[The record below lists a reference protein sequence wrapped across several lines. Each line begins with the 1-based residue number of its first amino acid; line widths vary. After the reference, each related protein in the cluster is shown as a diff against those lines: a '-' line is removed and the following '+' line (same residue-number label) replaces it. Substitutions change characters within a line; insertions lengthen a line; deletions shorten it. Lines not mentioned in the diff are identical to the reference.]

1 MYIQKFVLTI
11 FLFSIFPFSIL
22 PQELTQTIRGQVT
35 DVDTKQPLAG
45 AVVTVLG
52 TEPKQGAETQAD
64 GSFSIDKVKLG
75 RYSVQVSLIGYN
87 TEIIPEVLLTS
98 GKEVTLNV
106 ALKEKI
112 VQTEEIKVTAD
123 IEKDK
128 PINPNALISAR
139 SFSVEEARRF
149 AGSVD
154 DPLRVVQSYSGV
166 TSSANVNTNGII
178 IRGNSPKGLLWMLDG
193 VDIPNP
199 NHFGYIGQSSGGMTI
214 FSSQVL
220 ANSDFFT
227 SAFPSEYGNALS
239 GVFDMK
245 FRNGNKYTREYAL
258 QLGIQGIDFAAEG
271 PFKKGSD
278 ATYLFNYRYSVF
290 GFLQLFDE
298 SMKNKVPSYQD
309 LSFKL
314 NFPTKGLGTFSL
326 FGIGGIAKSKYDPEK
341 DSTQWKTYEDI
352 TMSVL
357 NNKTGT
363 VGLTHNIVVGPK
375 TYINTMLSG
384 SYNEVQWEKGNMNS
398 AYIVSK
404 TDDANYKNS
413 KLSFNTFINHKFSS
427 HLTNKTGFE
436 FKRLFY
442 NVRVSAQNPFSGIY
456 SEYLNDNGGTNLI
469 QAYTQNK
476 IDITDNYGLNAGVH
490 FSYFAL
496 NKNYS
501 IEPRVS
507 MRWAFTPTQSI
518 SFGYGNHS
526 QLEDISV
533 YLSKKHLAGGTV
545 TIPNTNL
552 DLGKANHFVAG
563 YDKMFSQNLHLKIE
577 AYYQHLYDIPVR
589 PNNYYSTLNNP
600 GGYFND
606 SLMNSG
612 TGKNFGIDI
621 TFEKF
626 LSDNFY
632 YLVTASVFQSK
643 YKGGD
648 GVERNTRFNTGYV
661 FNLLLGKEFNVT
673 KNNILGINLKTSYTG
688 GEYYIPIDLASSITQ
703 SREVL
708 DESKIYTERFPDFLF
723 IDFTMTYKMNY
734 KKFSGTFALQIKNL
748 LNQKPDAGYVYNPYA
763 KTIEKQINLGIVPM
777 ISYKIEF

>member
-1 MYIQKFVLTI
+1 MFLRKII
-11 FLFSIFPFSIL
+11 FSASMILLIPVVIFS
-22 PQELTQTIRGQVT
+22 QELTQTIRGQVT
-35 DVDTKQPLAG
+35 DMDTKQPLAG
-45 AVVTVLG
+45 AVVIVLG
-52 TEPKQGAETQAD
+52 TNPQQGAETQAD
-64 GSFSIDKVKLG
+64 GSFSIENVKLG
-75 RYSVQVSLIGYN
+75 RYSVQISLMGYN
-87 TEIIPEVLLTS
+87 TNIIPEVLITS
-98 GKEVTLNV
+98 GKEVTLNI

-149 AGSVD
+149 AGSFD

-166 TSSANVNTNGII
+166 TSNPNVNTNGII

-245 FRNGNKYTREYAL
+245 FRNGNKYAREYAF
-258 QLGIQGIDFAAEG
+258 QLGLQGIDFAAEG
-271 PFKKGSD
+271 PFKKGSN

-314 NFPTKGLGTFSL
+314 NFPTSGFGTFSL

-341 DSTQWKTYEDI
+341 DSTQWKTYEDV

-363 VGLTHNIVVGPK
+363 VALTHNIIVGPK

-398 AYIVSK
+398 AYYVSK

-413 KLSFNTFINHKFSS
+413 KISFNTFINHKFSS

-436 FKRLFY
+436 FKRFFY

-456 SEYLNDNGGTNLI
+456 SEYLNDNDGTNLI

-476 IDITDNYGLNAGVH
+476 IDITDNLGFNAGVH
-490 FSYFAL
+490 FGYFNL
-496 NKNYS
+496 NKKYS
-501 IEPRVS
+501 VEPRIA
-507 MRWAFTPTQSI
+507 MRWAFAPTQAI
-518 SFGYGNHS
+518 SFGYGNHA
-526 QLEDISV
+526 QLEEISV
-533 YLSKKHLAGGTV
+533 YLSKKKLTDGTI
-545 TIPNTNL
+545 TIPNVNL
-552 DLGKANHFVAG
+552 EFGRANHFVMG

-577 AYYQHLYDIPVR
+577 AYYQHLYNIPVR
-589 PNNYYSTLNNP
+589 PNNYYSMLNNP

-606 SLMNSG
+606 SLVNSG
-612 TGKNFGIDI
+612 TGKNFGVDI

-648 GVERNTRFNTGYV
+648 GVERNSRYNTGYV
-661 FNLLLGKEFNVT
+661 LNLIFGKEFKVG
-673 KNNILGINLKTSYTG
+673 KNNILGVNLKTSYTG
-688 GEYYIPIDLASSITQ
+688 GEYYIPIDLANSIFQ

-708 DESKIYTERFPDFLF
+708 DESRIYSERFPDFF
-723 IDFTMTYKMNY
+723 YVDFTLTYKMNY

-748 LNQKPDAGYVYNPYA
+748 LDQKPDAGYVYNPYA
-763 KTIEKQINLGIVPM
+763 KIIEKQINLGIIPM
-777 ISYKIEF
+777 ISYKVEF

>member
-1 MYIQKFVLTI
+1 MYLQKFIFTI
-11 FLFSIFPFSIL
+11 FLLFIFSFSVL
-22 PQELTQTIRGQVT
+22 PQDLTQTIRGQVT

-45 AVVTVLG
+45 AVVIVLG
-52 TEPKQGAETQAD
+52 TEPKQGAETQTD
-64 GSFSIDKVKLG
+64 GCFSIENVKLG
-75 RYSVQVSLIGYN
+75 RYSVQISLMGYN
-87 TEIIPEVLLTS
+87 TNIIPEVLLSS

-149 AGSVD
+149 AGSAD

-166 TSSANVNTNGII
+166 TSNPNVNSNGII

-199 NHFGYIGQSSGGMTI
+199 NHFGYIGQSNGGMTI

-245 FRNGNKYTREYAL
+245 FRNGNKYTREYAF
-258 QLGIQGIDFAAEG
+258 QLGIQGIDFSAEG

-298 SMKNKVPSYQD
+298 TMKNKVPSYQD

-314 NFPTKGLGTFSL
+314 NFPTKNLGTFSI

-341 DSTQWKTYEDI
+341 DSSQWKTYEDV

-363 VGLTHNIVVGPK
+363 VALTHNIVAGPK

-384 SYNEVQWEKGNMNS
+384 SYNEVRWEKGIMNTS
-398 AYIVSK
+398 YYINK
-404 TDDANYKNS
+404 TDDANYKTS
-413 KLSFNTFINHKFSS
+413 KISFNSFINHKFSS

-436 FKRLFY
+436 FKRLLY
-442 NVRVSAQNPFSGIY
+442 DVRVSAQNPFNGIY

-476 IDITDNYGLNAGVH
+476 IDIADNLGFNAGVH
-490 FSYFAL
+490 YSYFAL

-501 IEPRVS
+501 VEPRVS
-507 MRWAFTPTQSI
+507 MRWAFTSTQAL
-518 SFGYGNHS
+518 SFGYGNHA

-533 YLSKKHLAGGTV
+533 YLSKKTLTNGTV
-545 TIPNTNL
+545 TIPNRELNF
-552 DLGKANHFVAG
+552 GRANHFVVG

-577 AYYQHLYDIPVR
+577 GYYQHLYNIPVR
-589 PNNYYSTLNNP
+589 PGNYYSMLNNP

-606 SLMNSG
+606 SLVNEG
-612 TGKNFGIDI
+612 TGRNFGVDI

-626 LSDNFY
+626 LSDNYY
-632 YLVTASVFQSK
+632 YLLTASVFQSK

-648 GVERNTRFNTGYV
+648 GAERNSRYNTGYV
-661 FNLLLGKEFNVT
+661 FNLLFGKEFKVG
-673 KNNILGINLKTSYTG
+673 KNNILGVNLKTSCTG
-688 GEYYIPIDLASSITQ
+688 GEYYIPIDLASSILQT
-703 SREVL
+703 REVA
-708 DESKIYTERFPDFLF
+708 DESRIYTERFPDFF
-723 IDFTMTYKMNY
+723 YVDFTLTYKMNY

-748 LNQKPDAGYVYNPYA
+748 LDQKPDAGYVYNPYA
-763 KTIEKQINLGIVPM
+763 KIIEKQINLGIVPM
-777 ISYKIEF
+777 ISYKLEF

>member
-1 MYIQKFVLTI
+1 MYIQKFVLTV
-11 FLFSIFPFSIL
+11 FLFSVFPFFASA
-22 PQELTQTIRGQVT
+22 QELTQTIRGQVN
-35 DVDTKQPLAG
+35 DVDTKQPIAG
-45 AVVTVLG
+45 AVVIVLG
-52 TEPKQGAETQAD
+52 TTPQNGAESGAD
-64 GSFSIDKVKLG
+64 GSFTIESVKLG
-75 RYSVQVSLIGYN
+75 RYSVQVSLMGYN
-87 TEIIPEVLLTS
+87 TEIIPEVLITS
-98 GKEVTLNV
+98 GKEVTLNIT
-106 ALKEKI
+106 LKEK
-112 VQTEEIKVTAD
+112 VVRTEEIKVTAD

-149 AGSVD
+149 AGSFD
-154 DPLRVVQSYSGV
+154 DPLRAVQNFSGV
-166 TSSANVNTNGII
+166 TSSANVNTNGIV

-193 VDIPNP
+193 IDIPNP

-258 QLGIQGIDFAAEG
+258 QLGIQGLDLSAEG

-278 ATYLFNYRYSVF
+278 ATYLFNYRYSVL
-290 GFLQLFDE
+290 GFLQVIDE
-298 SMKNKVPSYQD
+298 TMKNKVPSYQD

-314 NFPTKGLGTFSL
+314 NFPTKSAGTFSL

-341 DSTQWKTYEDI
+341 DTTQWKTYEDSQ
-352 TMSVL
+352 MSVL
-357 NNKTGT
+357 NNTTGT
-363 VGLTHNIVVGPK
+363 VGLTHNIIVGPK

-384 SYNEVQWEKGNMNS
+384 SYNEVKWEKGNMNS
-398 AYIVSK
+398 AYVVSK

-413 KLSFNTFINHKFSS
+413 KISFNTFINHKFSS

-436 FKRLFY
+436 FKKLLY
-442 NVRVSAQNPFSGIY
+442 DVKLSAQNPFSGIY
-456 SEYLNDNGGTNLI
+456 SEYINDKGETNLI

-476 IDITDNYGLNAGVH
+476 IDITDNLGFNAGVH
-490 FSYFAL
+490 FGYFAL

-501 IEPRVS
+501 VEPRIA
-507 MRWAFTPTQSI
+507 MRWNFAPTNSI
-518 SFGYGNHS
+518 SIGYGNHS

-533 YLSKKHLAGGTV
+533 YLSKKQLTDGTI
-545 TIPNTNL
+545 TIPNINL
-552 DLGKANHFVAG
+552 DFGRANHFVVG

-577 AYYQHLYDIPVR
+577 TYYQHLYNIPVR
-589 PNNYYSTLNNP
+589 PGNYYSMINNP

-606 SLMNSG
+606 SLVNIG
-612 TGKNFGIDI
+612 TGKNFGADI

-626 LSDNFY
+626 LSENFY

-648 GVERNTRFNTGYV
+648 GVERNSRYNTGYV
-661 FNLLLGKEFNVT
+661 FNFILGKEFSVGE
-673 KNNILGINLKTSYTG
+673 NNILGVNLKTSYTG
-688 GEYYIPIDLASSITQ
+688 GEYYIPIDLSGSVAQ

-708 DESKIYTERFPDFLF
+708 NESRIYTEWFPDFF
-723 IDFTMTYKMNY
+723 YVDFTLTYKMNY
-734 KKFSGTFALQIKNL
+734 KKFSGTFALQVKNL
-748 LNQKPDAGYVYNPYA
+748 LDQKPDAGYVYNPYS
-763 KTIEKQINLGIVPM
+763 KLIEKQINLGIIPM
-777 ISYKIEF
+777 ISYKVEF

>member
-1 MYIQKFVLTI
+1 MYIQKIILTI

-22 PQELTQTIRGQVT
+22 PQELTQTIRGQVS
-35 DVDTKQPLAG
+35 DVDSKQPLAG
-45 AVVTVLG
+45 AIVTLLG
-52 TEPKQGAETQAD
+52 TEPRLGAETQTD
-64 GSFSIDKVKLG
+64 GSFSIENVKLG
-75 RYSVQVSLIGYN
+75 RYNIQVSLIGYN
-87 TEIIPEVLLTS
+87 TEIIPEILLSS
-98 GKEVTLNV
+98 GKEVTLSIS
-106 ALKEKI
+106 LKEKI
-112 VQTEEIKVTAD
+112 VKTEEIQVTAD

-128 PINPNALISAR
+128 PINPNALVSAR

-149 AGSVD
+149 AGSAD

-166 TSSANVNTNGII
+166 TSSPNVNTNGII
-178 IRGNSPKGLLWMLDG
+178 IRGNSPKGLLWLLDG

-199 NHFGYIGQSSGGMTI
+199 NHFGRIGQSNGGMTI

-245 FRNGNKYTREYAL
+245 FRNGNKYTREYAF
-258 QLGIQGIDFAAEG
+258 QLGIQGIEFAAEG

-298 SMKNKVPSYQD
+298 TMKNKVPSYQD

-314 NFPTKGLGTFSL
+314 NFPSKNLGTFSI
-326 FGIGGIAKSKYDPEK
+326 FGIGGIAKSKCDPEK
-341 DSTQWKTYEDI
+341 DSTLWKTYEDV
-352 TMSVL
+352 TMSKL
-357 NNKTGT
+357 DNKTGT
-363 VGLTHNIVVGPK
+363 VALTHNIVLDSK
-375 TYINTMLSG
+375 TYLNTTLSG
-384 SYNEVQWEKGNMNS
+384 SYNEVQWEKGYMNT
-398 AYIVSK
+398 AYIINK
-404 TDDANYKNS
+404 TDDANYKTS

-442 NVRVSAQNPFSGIY
+442 DVKVSAQNPFNGIY
-456 SEYLNDNGGTNLI
+456 SEYLNDNSGTNLM

-476 IDITDNYGLNAGVH
+476 IDVTDNLSFNAGAH
-490 FSYFAL
+490 FSYFTL

-501 IEPRVS
+501 LEPRVS
-507 MRWAFTPTQSI
+507 MRWAFTPAQSI
-518 SFGYGNHS
+518 SLGYGNHA

-533 YLSKKHLAGGTV
+533 YLSKKTLTDGTV
-545 TIPNTNL
+545 TVPNCE
-552 DLGKANHFVAG
+552 LGFGRANHFVAG
-563 YDKMFSQNLHLKIE
+563 YDKMFSRNLHLKIE
-577 AYYQHLYDIPVR
+577 AYYQNLYNIPVR
-589 PNNYYSTLNNP
+589 PNNYYSMLNNP

-606 SLMNSG
+606 SLVNDG
-612 TGKNFGIDI
+612 TGKNFGLDI

-648 GVERNTRFNTGYV
+648 GVERNSRFNTGYV
-661 FNLLLGKEFNVT
+661 FNLLFGKEFNVT

-688 GEYYIPIDLASSITQ
+688 GEYYIPIDLASSIAQ

-708 DESKIYTERFPDFLF
+708 NESKIYTERLPDFFYL
-723 IDFTMTYKMNY
+723 DLTLTYKMNY
-734 KKFSGTFALQIKNL
+734 RKYTGTFAVQIKNL
-748 LNQKPDAGYVYNPYA
+748 LNQKPDAGYEYNPFL
-763 KTIEKQINLGIVPM
+763 KTIESQINLGIVPM
-777 ISYKIEF
+777 ISYKLEF